1 MLKEG
6 KGFSRVI
13 IKCGKTDLRRGAAG
27 LAALVKLSYDLDPL
41 DEGTLFLFCG
51 TRKDRIKGII
61 YDEDGW
67 CCITKRLTDGK
78 YQWPRTTD
86 EARDITG
93 ERFRRLMDGFTI
105 DGSIR
110 SIRNRSTDKAERL
123 ENTGEKSSEIV
134 TENIK

>member
-6 KGFSRVI
+6 KGFTRVI
-13 IKCGKTDLRRGAAG
+13 IKCGKTDLRRGPTG

-41 DEGTLFLFCG
+41 EEGTLFLFCG

-78 YQWPRTTD
+78 YQWPRNTD

-93 ERFRRLMDGFTI
+93 ERFRRLMDGFMI

-110 SIRNRSTDKAERL
+110 SIRKLSIDEDQCL
-123 ENTGEKSSEIV
+123 DNTEKKGKQMV
-134 TENIK
+134 TK